1 MFDVKIFFKLIR
13 QHLKDRFTIG
23 NLILEYVEDT
33 NLWVEGHLPNLNYHG
48 PIPTYRIVN
57 SDEVPWRMANVVA
70 ITHDEKLQM
79 LGKMINNKSVTMS
92 LTNCVKFIDKLG
104 RQRNYGIPQKIKD
117 KISKEIIDLNGEY
130 FKLPNSVAIKKF
142 IDLGGL
148 ISFEFDGV
156 FDIDSSND
164 AIDVFINTPDNI
176 VKKPNGEELNANE
189 IKSKFSN
196 ETLFEYLNWDWPEFA
211 ENLFWEIFRSA
222 GLIGELSFY
231 DDEVDYIRFYLH

>member
-1 MFDVKIFFKLIR
+1 M
-13 QHLKDRFTIG
+13 
-23 NLILEYVEDT
+23 
-33 NLWVEGHLPNLNYHG
+33 
-48 PIPTYRIVN
+48 
-57 SDEVPWRMANVVA
+57 
-70 ITHDEKLQM
+70 
-79 LGKMINNKSVTMS
+79 
-92 LTNCVKFIDKLG
+92 
-104 RQRNYGIPQKIKD
+104 
-117 KISKEIIDLNGEY
+117 
-130 FKLPNSVAIKKF
+130 
-142 IDLGGL
+142 GGL

-164 AIDVFINTPDNI
+164 AIDIFINTPYNI